1 MRLPGTNITAP
12 GGRRGSD
19 CNGGDGYSGGGA
31 TGSGGGS
38 NGSDGGFYSGRGG
51 RGTGEDIAGYELSHF
66 TLSPGRGGY
75 HSGSSRNR
83 AGGGGGVLVEGDA
96 SGRHDGSHRDDIGEG
111 YGGGGGSY
119 SGRSGVILVEVKSI
133 WNANSGGCQ
142 QTANSGGG
150 GCQQLGHLAQRPLRS

>member
-1 MRLPGTNITAP
+1 MCLPIF
-12 GGRRGSD
+12 SL
-19 CNGGDGYSGGGA
+19 
-31 TGSGGGS
+31 
-38 NGSDGGFYSGRGG
+38 GRGG

-75 HSGSSRNR
+75 SSSSNRNR

-133 WNANSGGCQ
+133 WKANSGGCQ

-150 GCQQLGHLAQRPLRS
+150 CQQLGHLG